1 MGIVYKDELY
11 IDILHI
17 DTLYMDKWTCYTWNI
32 KRITEFLPVGMFKAS
47 KGCRTNRVWD
57 ASPKVLRVYWDLP
70 HGAGLAGGV
79 IVLKVVGI
87 DCITIKGYSGHSRCL
102 INECLFKKK
111 NPQFLLR
118 QSMIQFNNQK
128 LKSIFYYYII
138 RWGSRAIGLE
148 CLRELCLRFV
158 CFTSSESSISTSEP
172 HSRRRQD
179 RKGVESMENGILVCC
194 SLLSIVHSCDQTVIL
209 TFTFHQNIIHFKQ
222 RHHKS

>member
-1 MGIVYKDELY
+1 
-11 IDILHI
+11 
-17 DTLYMDKWTCYTWNI
+17 
-32 KRITEFLPVGMFKAS
+32 MFKAS

-57 ASPKVLRVYWDLP
+57 ASPKVVRVYWDLP

-87 DCITIKGYSGHSRCL
+87 DCIAIKGYSGHSRCL

-179 RKGVESMENGILVCC
+179 REGGLWSQWKMESSCVVAS
-194 SLLSIVHSCDQTVIL
+194 SLSSIVVT
-209 TFTFHQNIIHFKQ
+209 KQ
-222 RHHKS
+222 WF